1 MKKFFTCHDPVVSVH
16 RPRVLV
22 RTALAQGAD
31 REGLFESSGLSPS
44 MLEVP
49 ETMIS
54 YAQLGVLA
62 RNALRLTQNPALG
75 LDVGRNM
82 RAPQLGMLGFAMIS
96 SSTVGAALDLM
107 LRHSRT
113 LAPSLSMELRVEGDQ
128 ALFSMHET
136 IELGSLKTFVMEW
149 ALSFYESFGRALVGR
164 TLPVH
169 RLEFSYP
176 RPAHADRY
184 RAVHDVPMEFEREST
199 AFVFDAALLEAEIAF
214 ADPVA
219 ARMAEQSYALYSPT
233 FGELRGVL
241 DQTRGMLGAWSGSP
255 PSLDA
260 LAQRLQ
266 TSART
271 LRRSLREMGTS
282 YHELLNDARRTRAVE
297 WVRNTD
303 MTMIEIAARL
313 GFSDVRSFRRA
324 FKRWTGQ
331 VPTTVRT
338 SRLQPS

>member
-22 RTALAQGAD
+22 RTALSQGAD
-31 REGLFESSGLSPS
+31 REGLFENSGLSPS

-184 RAVHDVPMEFEREST
+184 RAVHDVPM
-199 AFVFDAALLEAEIAF
+199 
-214 ADPVA
+214 
-219 ARMAEQSYALYSPT
+219 
-233 FGELRGVL
+233 
-241 DQTRGMLGAWSGSP
+241 
-255 PSLDA
+255 
-260 LAQRLQ
+260 
-266 TSART
+266 
-271 LRRSLREMGTS
+271 
-282 YHELLNDARRTRAVE
+282 
-297 WVRNTD
+297 
-303 MTMIEIAARL
+303 
-313 GFSDVRSFRRA
+313 
-324 FKRWTGQ
+324 
-331 VPTTVRT
+331 
-338 SRLQPS
+338 